1 MKKQE
6 SLMIVYTVLI
16 LSRGNNAQKCIRL

>member
-6 SLMIVYTVLI
+6 SLIILYAVLI
-16 LSRGNNAQKCIRL
+16 LSRGNNAQKCFVL

>member
-6 SLMIVYTVLI
+6 SLIIVCAFLFP
-16 LSRGNNAQKCIRL
+16 SRGNNAQKCFVL